1 VTVQAVRYV
10 ENPFLRLLECYVL
23 WAIGAL
29 HPFDEAQLAELGVR
43 LAALYDIDGTW
54 YEVVAGLMELPSN
67 MPQLLQKRWARE
79 SELAQGCGDPV
90 DPQAFA
96 ETFVDAYLT

>member
-1 VTVQAVRYV
+1 MTVQAVRYV
-10 ENPFLRLLECYVL
+10 ENPLLRLLECYVL

-43 LAALYDIDGTW
+43 LSALYEREGRW
-54 YEVVAGLMELPSN
+54 HQVVAGVLELPSN
-67 MPQLLQKRWARE
+67 MPALLQTRWARE
-79 SELAQGCGDPV
+79 SELAQDCGEAP